1 MITLITGA
9 PGAGKT
15 AALVDLLRGLSQTR
29 PLFVQGLNGLKLPH
43 TELDATRWH
52 EVLPDGAVLV
62 IDEVQQVWRPRGPSV
77 KPGPDIQA
85 LETHR
90 HRGIDI
96 FLTTQH
102 PKLLDANVRALVGRH
117 VHIRNTGWL
126 GRWWYEWPECSDNLA
141 WKSCP
146 IKRRYKLPARAFD
159 LYKSASEHTSA
170 PRFGSPMLWI
180 TVALLALF
188 VGLVAMVYRTISSK
202 FSDPV
207 TAPAEVPRVQADQ
220 GVRVERAAVPA
231 HLTPAGMVAERL
243 PRLSAEP
250 ESAPRY
256 DHLRQVVV
264 MPRVVGGYCVGDRC
278 RCYTQQRTDPGI
290 SDAEC
295 RAWLESPPFDAFR
308 EERGFEQRAGRD
320 RELQAQRLDQVPSD
334 PSGFGVGE
342 VVRSVAGVR

>member
-1 MITLITGA
+1 VITLITGA

-15 AALVDLLRGLSQTR
+15 AALVDLLRQLGRER
-29 PLFVQGLNGLKLPH
+29 PLYVQGLNGLTLPH
-43 TELDATRWH
+43 TEVDATRWH

-77 KPGPDIQA
+77 KPTPDITA

-102 PKLLDANVRALVGRH
+102 PKLLDVNVRALVGRH

-126 GRWWYEWPECSDNLA
+126 GRWWYEWPECSDTLA

-146 IKRRYKLPARAFD
+146 VKKRYKLPVKAFG
-159 LYKSASEHTSA
+159 LYKSASEHTSV

-180 TVALLALF
+180 AAALLLLF
-188 VGLVAMVYRTISSK
+188 LGLAFMVYRTVSSK
-202 FSDPV
+202 LSGDVEPGKPS
-207 TAPAEVPRVQADQ
+207 PAVLEVKSGQ
-220 GVRVERAAVPA
+220 GVRAGPA
-231 HLTPAGMVAERL
+231 SMVTGASMVAERV

-256 DHLRQVVV
+256 DHLREVVE
-264 MPRVVGGYCVGDRC
+264 MPRVVGGYCIGDRC
-278 RCYTQQRTDPGI
+278 RCFTQQRTDPGI
-290 SDAEC
+290 SQAEC
-295 RAWLESPPFDAFR
+295 RAWLAAPPFDAYRQARRDHDER
-308 EERGFEQRAGRD
+308 ERERAGLNR
-320 RELQAQRLDQVPSD
+320 REQVPTD
-334 PSGFGVGE
+334 PGFMSMGE
-342 VVRSVAGVR
+342 VARSVAGVQ